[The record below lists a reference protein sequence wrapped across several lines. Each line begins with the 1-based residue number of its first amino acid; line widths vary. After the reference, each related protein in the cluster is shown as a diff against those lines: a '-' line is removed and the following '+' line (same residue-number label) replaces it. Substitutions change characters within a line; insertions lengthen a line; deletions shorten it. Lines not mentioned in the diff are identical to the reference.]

1 MGVKEDLEKRALK
14 SAAGAAAGKLKRIAE
29 GDGVLPAE
37 ERKSVLVGG
46 LLGLF
51 LPGLGLFYAA
61 PFVAAAVLTLVAMAV
76 MAPLLLL
83 SSIPL
88 IGLLFGWLKIIVIGV
103 LALCSS
109 LLGVLYVA
117 NYNKKGRRTPLNENA
132 PEAKLP
138 I

>member
-1 MGVKEDLEKRALK
+1 VQVHAAHR
-14 SAAGAAAGKLKRIAE
+14 SADVEIEADRSRL
-29 GDGVLPAE
+29 VL
-37 ERKSVLVGG
+37 R
-46 LLGLF
+46 
-51 LPGLGLFYAA
+51 
-61 PFVAAAVLTLVAMAV
+61 AVLTDGQLLDKLGELVAV

-88 IGLLFGWLKIIVIGV
+88 FGLFFGWLKIIVIGV

-117 NYNKKGRRTPLNENA
+117 NYNKKGRRTALSENT